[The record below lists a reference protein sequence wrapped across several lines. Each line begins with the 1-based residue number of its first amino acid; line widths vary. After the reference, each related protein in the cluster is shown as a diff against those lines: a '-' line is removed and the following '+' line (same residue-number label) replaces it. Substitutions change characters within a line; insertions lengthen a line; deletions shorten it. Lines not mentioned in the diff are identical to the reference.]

1 MSSDILSLHLI
12 SENLELGRISSI
24 ELNHK
29 QLESAR
35 RGQEVC
41 IKIDHVGGDAPKLYG
56 RHFDHTDMLVSRISR
71 ESIDAVKEYFRD
83 DMTKGDWQLMI
94 ELKKSFEIL

>member
-1 MSSDILSLHLI
+1 M
-12 SENLELGRISSI
+12 SSI
-24 ELNHK
+24 EINHK
-29 QLESAR
+29 PVESAR

-56 RHFDHTDMLVSRISR
+56 RHFDHNDVLVSRITR

-83 DMTKGDWQLMI
+83 EMTKGDWQLMI

>member
-1 MSSDILSLHLI
+1 MFF
-12 SENLELGRISSI
+12 SENLELGVISSI
-24 ELNHK
+24 QSNHK
-29 QLESAR
+29 ELENAR

-56 RHFDHTDMLVSRISR
+56 RHFDHTDLLVSKITR

-83 DMTKGDWQLMI
+83 EMTKADWQLMI
-94 ELKKSFEIL
+94 ELKNAFQIL